1 MNIKDALREAVALI
15 DGVKV
20 DGKNNMKRLVIA
32 MERIESVINAIDNA
46 QKEEEK
52 HAEADDQQRE
62 ND

>member
-1 MNIKDALREAVALI
+1 MNIKDALCEAVALI
-15 DGVKV
+15 DGVKLEGV
-20 DGKNNMKRLVIA
+20 TNMKRLVIA
-32 MERIESVINAIDNA
+32 AERIKSVINTIENA